1 MAIQTRGFTGV
12 QSPTITVADP
22 RLVAFQPDQLARGI
36 GQAFQLAG
44 QYEQVKAAQAERQE
58 KALLAEK
65 RIAAA
70 QANYDKETKQAL
82 ADIGIVDQL
91 AAAKAAEAQRTL
103 QTNQGIIDATN
114 FGNKVRSLE
123 SGIAIDTAP
132 ARRETAMMAAEGEAA
147 RAAQSEDVKNAQLD
161 FTQGELLSGLKL
173 QPQRQAL
180 SEIQLQDQ
188 FDNLLTD
195 SALKRETA
203 KAQLENIKSETDARR
218 IIAEARKLEAEGAG
232 KGAEKLQKEAA
243 GLEARIRAA
252 YATKVNGIAVNDY
265 MRQRYDP
272 ETGKPKVSGFKSGVN
287 TVLPSWLETNA
298 TVETQPEM
306 ESRIKDIQKLESAYK
321 TLLDNMYP
329 TPAEAAPQAPAQA
342 AAPSAQPAAQP
353 ARLRLRF
360 GPDRKLIDSTGK

>member
-70 QANYDKETKQAL
+70 QAAYDKETKQAL

-114 FGNKVRSLE
+114 FGNKARTLE

-161 FTQGELLSGLKL
+161 LTQGELLSGLKL

-188 FDNLLTD
+188 FDNFLSD
-195 SALKRETA
+195 AALKRETN
-203 KAQLENIKSETDARR
+203 KAQLENIKSESD
-218 IIAEARKLEAEGAG
+218 ARKLTAQARMLDAQNSTAGQGA
-232 KGAEKLQKEAA
+232 ALIDKEINNVETRLGRLYSTKIDGLSAA
-243 GLEARIRAA
+243 
-252 YATKVNGIAVNDY
+252 DY
-265 MRQRYDP
+265 IKQFHDP
-272 ETGKPKVSGFKSGVN
+272 ETNKLKTNTIFPNPKGRPAQEAIVKQINELEKIKAELIQGRYPP
-287 TVLPSWLETNA
+287 TV
-298 TVETQPEM
+298 
-306 ESRIKDIQKLESAYK
+306 
-321 TLLDNMYP
+321 
-329 TPAEAAPQAPAQA
+329 AEATQALTPPVAPAQA
-342 AAPSAQPAAQP
+342 ATPSAQP